1 MPRKKSLARLSTV
14 KSQKTRGGGWFVV
27 YNAIPA
33 VIAAVEANSIA
44 AVKRK
49 GDDVLK
55 SAKSRI
61 HRVTGELQD
70 TAYVEVVSRGKE
82 ATINF
87 PAEHA
92 APVEYGTYKMA
103 PRPYLYPSIM
113 EHTDDFFNAVG
124 KGGFV
129 GLPKGEVG

>member
-1 MPRKKSLARLSTV
+1 MAKLKPL
-14 KSQKTRGGGWFVV
+14 KSQKTSGGGWFVV

-33 VIAAVEANSIA
+33 VIAAVEANAIA
-44 AVKRK
+44 ATKK
-49 GDDVLK
+49 KADDVLK
-55 SAKSRI
+55 SSKQRI

-70 TAYVEVVSRGKE
+70 TAFVRVETRGKE

-87 PAEHA
+87 PSEHA

-103 PRPYLYPSIM
+103 ARPYLYPSIM
-113 EHTDDFFNAVG
+113 EHTDDFFAAVG

-129 GLPKGEVG
+129 GLSNAR